1 MSCIRT
7 SALEVQKAEPIRCQ
21 HRGRRAD
28 HPRIRLGQS
37 ARSRRRPLVSRGPP
51 EIEADAPE
59 DLNQAQISQ
68 RVEVIDYAAQC
79 RAASLTA
86 MVARLTSII
95 SSSDMADSFPAL
107 IAPTKAATQAF

>member
-7 SALEVQKAEPIRCQ
+7 NALEVQKAEPIGCQ

-28 HPRIRLGQS
+28 QPGIRLGQS
-37 ARSRRRPLVSRGPP
+37 GRSRRRPLVSRGPP
-51 EIEADAPE
+51 KIEAHASE

-68 RVEVIDYAAQC
+68 RVKVIDYAAQC

-95 SSSDMADSFPAL
+95 SSSDIGDSFPAL
-107 IAPTKAATQAF
+107 IAPTTAATQR